1 MQVRILLYAILNSLF
16 EKSNW
21 KQAAPQMEPRQ
32 HLRRGYYSIRSC
44 SVPSREGQ
52 NARAGRSRLES
63 RTNAS
68 FSPPIAFVVY
78 VTYEAAMKC
87 GSLLESLV
95 ISLLNFREMHKRI
108 KLPGFLAA
116 LLKNTLGRIRFELM

>member
-1 MQVRILLYAILNSLF
+1 
-16 EKSNW
+16 
-21 KQAAPQMEPRQ
+21 
-32 HLRRGYYSIRSC
+32 
-44 SVPSREGQ
+44 
-52 NARAGRSRLES
+52 
-63 RTNAS
+63 
-68 FSPPIAFVVY
+68 
-78 VTYEAAMKC
+78 MKC